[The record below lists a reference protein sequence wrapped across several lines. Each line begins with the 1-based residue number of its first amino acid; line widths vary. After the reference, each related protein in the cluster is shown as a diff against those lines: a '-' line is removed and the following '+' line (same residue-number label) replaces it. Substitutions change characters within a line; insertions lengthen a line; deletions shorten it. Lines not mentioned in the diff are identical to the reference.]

1 MANIACT
8 LYVVGNDLVG
18 RENLIMPEEED
29 TVAREVD
36 E

>member
-1 MANIACT
+1 MADIACT
-8 LYVVGNDLVG
+8 LNVVGNDLVG